1 MNAMDLMD
9 PEYIKKKNFYEAI
22 VITYSAAIN
31 FAHRYAAKAREMA
44 ASCPDP
50 VRKAEL
56 LQIAAN
62 CDRVPERGATNF
74 YEACQAFWFV
84 QILLQIEA
92 NGHSISPGRFDQ
104 YMYPYLAMDKSISKE
119 FAQELVDCIWDK
131 IKRRKQDKRRDFRS
145 GIRRLRSIPEPD
157 CRRPDR
163 GRTGCDKR
171 SFLYVY
177 GGSCPCKTSC
187 SFLLHPCSSEYA
199 RTSSYTEHVR

>member
-1 MNAMDLMD
+1 
-9 PEYIKKKNFYEAI
+9 
-22 VITYSAAIN
+22 
-31 FAHRYAAKAREMA
+31 MA

-104 YMYPYLAMDKSISKE
+104 YMYPHLAADKNICPE
-119 FAQELVDCIWDK
+119 FAQELVDCIWVK
-131 IKRRKQDKRRDFRS
+131 LMMSTRRVMRS
-145 GIRRLRSIPEPD
+145 AHRHLPD
-157 CRRPDR
+157 TQYS
-163 GRTGCDKR
+163 RT
-171 SFLYVY
+171 
-177 GGSCPCKTSC
+177 
-187 SFLLHPCSSEYA
+187 
-199 RTSSYTEHVR
+199 

>member
-1 MNAMDLMD
+1 MNEMDLMD

-92 NGHSISPGRFDQ
+92 NGHSISPRTHSTSICIRIWLWTNLS
-104 YMYPYLAMDKSISKE
+104 PKS
-119 FAQELVDCIWDK
+119 L
-131 IKRRKQDKRRDFRS
+131 
-145 GIRRLRSIPEPD
+145 LRS
-157 CRRPDR
+157 
-163 GRTGCDKR
+163 
-171 SFLYVY
+171 
-177 GGSCPCKTSC
+177 
-187 SFLLHPCSSEYA
+187 
-199 RTSSYTEHVR
+199 